1 MGGISL
7 RKRIFSIIVLL
18 LLLVPSV
25 LAIGLVGKED
35 DAGFLQEYGNGK
47 PIVVSSSLTDL
58 NFDDDEVDQEQLEY
72 CGQGGGDG
80 EMQAQSFIPTLPLLT
95 RIQLPLWKE
104 HPTATGEL
112 KISIRSELEGNDLT
126 EIVLDDS
133 EIRQYFVWYDFDFKD
148 ILVNPGETYFIV
160 WEQQGFGDEENKNW
174 IYWGYGV
181 ETSYANGLAFDLDN
195 GIWHVHYGWSG
206 YISDLDFC
214 FTTYG
219 KSFQPTKPEIP
230 AGPEEGDIDK
240 ELTYSTSTTDP
251 LDKQLYYKWD
261 WGDGIQT
268 NWTGPF
274 ESGERTSASHSWS
287 EEGIYCVKVK
297 AKNSDDLEADWSDAK
312 VVGIPV
318 KNNGKDQIQDTCD
331 GHSYGVYTGYHFAQ
345 SFVPD
350 QNTFSKLQLY
360 IYKKGN
366 PDTLT
371 ISIREELDG
380 DDLTSLV
387 KYSDDFPDEKS
398 TWIEFDFEDIEV
410 NAGKPYYIIWTPGE
424 ISTENNLFYWL
435 FGEHDRYPS
444 GCAWEGEPWE
454 EFNPSQY
461 EEIDFCFK
469 TYHAKETFIN
479 HPLLKFFK
487 EHPQFYLL
495 FQRFV
500 RTAIP

>member
-7 RKRIFSIIVLL
+7 RKRIFSIIVLFL
-18 LLLVPSV
+18 LLIPSV
-25 LAIGLVGKED
+25 STIGLAGKED
-35 DAGFLQEYGNGK
+35 DAGFMQEYENGK

-72 CGQGGGDG
+72 CGRGGGDG

-95 RIQLPLWKE
+95 RIQLPLWKKL
-104 HPTATGEL
+104 PTATGEL

-133 EIRQYFVWYDFDFKD
+133 EIGQYFIWYDFDFKD
-148 ILVNPGETYFIV
+148 ISVNPGETYFIV

-181 ETSYANGLAFDLDN
+181 ETSYAKGSAFDLDN
-195 GIWHVHYGWSG
+195 GVWHVHHGWPG
-206 YISDLDFC
+206 TYIVDLDFC

-219 KSFQPTKPEIP
+219 KSFHPLKPEIP
-230 AGPEEGDIDK
+230 AGPEEGDIDE
-240 ELTYSTSTTDP
+240 ELTYSTSTIDP

-274 ESGERTSASHSWS
+274 ESGEHISASHSWS

-297 AKNSDDLEADWSDAK
+297 AKNSEDVESEWSHSL

-318 KNNGKDQIQDTCD
+318 KNNGKDQSQETCD
-331 GHSYGVYTGYHFAQ
+331 GHSYGVYSGNYFAQ

-350 QNTFSKLQLY
+350 QNTLTNLQLY
-360 IYKKGN
+360 TNKKGD
-366 PDTLT
+366 PDSLT
-371 ISIREELDG
+371 ISIRKNLDEE
-380 DDLTSLV
+380 DLVSIV
-387 KYSDDFPDEKS
+387 KYSDDFPDNEG
-398 TWIEFDFEDIEV
+398 TWIEFDFPDIEV
-410 NAGKPYYIIWTPGE
+410 EAGTTYYIVWTPGE
-424 ISTENNLFYWL
+424 ISNSENIFYWL
-435 FGEHDRYPS
+435 FGENDRYLS

-469 TYHAKETFIN
+469 TYHAKDKQIN
-479 HPLLKFFK
+479 NPITRFFEDHPR
-487 EHPQFYLL
+487 FYLL
-495 FQRFV
+495 FQRFF
-500 RTAIP
+500 